1 MDLDLLLAVLI
12 IQYQFADKARV
23 MEAHE
28 EWLRSKSGKFHEFL
42 VLKGVLSESDK
53 QIILPMFEKL
63 VEKNRGDAEL
73 CYSVLSSFDNTK
85 PANRASDP
93 QQDVTGEWIPSSS
106 DLLSESTA
114 KSSESKSPNSGKPRY
129 RVLRPHAKGGLGE
142 VSVATDVELN
152 REVALKEIQNRFVRD
167 ADSRARFLLE
177 AEVTGKVEHP
187 GIVPVYGMGAYSDGR
202 PFYAMRFIQG
212 DSLKEA
218 ITKFHSQYSQ
228 FKNTTERRLVERQ
241 LLRRFVDVCF
251 AVDFAHSRGVLHRDI
266 KPGNIMLGQY
276 GETLVVDWGLAKI
289 IGSSTSYDGTSQISI
304 SSGSNSAPTQVGS
317 AVGTPAYMP
326 PEQAAGQVDR
336 LGPHSDTYSL
346 GATLYHILTGRPP
359 FEGTNA
365 VEIIKL
371 VIKGEFRPPR
381 TIHSEIPKSLESIC
395 VKAMAL
401 EPNDRYPSVRE
412 LAQDIERYLADEPVS
427 SMKEPWTAQ
436 VFRWIR
442 KHPTATAAAVTGIV
456 LTSLGLIV
464 FSTILGSKN
473 QQLLAANNK
482 LDNKN
487 RELNSSLE
495 RESQARQEAVA
506 SEGVA
511 KQQSLLAL
519 STLQGVVADIQSA
532 VKDMPGSN
540 RVRRRLLN
548 TSLEQLQRVAAD
560 YVSRSAIDEST
571 WAALQELAELV
582 LEFGSAPLVTT
593 NASSP
598 DSKETSSALQLAR
611 SLSNRALVIA
621 KKLEANEPNQGIAK
635 LRIAE
640 TLSQLAVVHERT
652 GEIQEAI
659 NVLQEATRLQESSK
673 SLTTPKNRRNYLFN
687 MNAMGR
693 LQLQMGNTQLAFDA
707 AEKAY
712 KNAVEWEAE
721 ASSEEILDGL
731 ALSLEHLGILWRL
744 GLDLEKAREMSERA
758 LQVRERMVADKP
770 DDKFRIHQM
779 ANLRDALGEVYAKL
793 NRHEDALAQY
803 DKAYES
809 REKLYT
815 EDPDNEVFARGML
828 ATMDRLGDAFFDQ
841 GSSELALYW
850 YDLGRNQRQKMLDSD
865 PENARMEREL
875 ALSYEKIGM
884 SKRSLGRHEEALEVL
899 TKCLQMRT
907 KLLDENVESA
917 LAQRDVMVTHL
928 QIFNTYAEKEE
939 YLKCREHL
947 QAAQTISKTMLE
959 KGMNIKRSQA
969 EYDQITSQ
977 MGVLQEMIEK

>member
-85 PANRASDP
+85 PANRASDA

-177 AEVTGKVEHP
+177 AEVTGKLEHP
-187 GIVPVYGMGAYSDGR
+187 GIVPVYGRGAYSDGR

-365 VEIIKL
+365 LEIIKL

-381 TIHSEIPKSLESIC
+381 TINSEIPKSLESIC

-506 SEGVA
+506 SEEVA

-571 WAALQELAELV
+571 WAALLELGELV
-582 LEFGSAPLVTT
+582 LEFGPEPLATANSNV
-593 NASSP
+593 AGI
-598 DSKETSSALQLAR
+598 KEKSSALTLAR
-611 SLSNRALVIA
+611 SLSYRSLVIA
-621 KKLEANEPNQGIAK
+621 RELEGKEQDKGRAK

-640 TLSQLAVVHERT
+640 TLSQLAIVLERS
-652 GEIQEAI
+652 GEMQEAI
-659 NVLQEATRLQESSK
+659 RSLKEVVELQESSDMM
-673 SLTTPKNRRNYLFN
+673 TTPKRRRNYLLN
-687 MNAMGR
+687 MNELGR
-693 LQLQMGNTQLAFDA
+693 LQHLMGDAKSAFA
-707 AEKAY
+707 VTEKAH
-712 KNAVEWEAE
+712 KKAIEWEAE
-721 ASSEEILDGL
+721 SSSEETLDGL
-731 ALSLEHLGILWRL
+731 ALCLERL
-744 GLDLEKAREMSERA
+744 GVLWLHNLDLEKAREVSEQA
-758 LQVRERMVADKP
+758 LLVRERIVKEKP
-770 DDKFRIHQM
+770 DDEFRMHQM
-779 ANLRDALGEVYAKL
+779 ANLRDALGDVYAKL
-793 NRHEDALAQY
+793 SRHQDALAQFE
-803 DKAYES
+803 KAYEL

-815 EDPDNEVFARGML
+815 EDAESEIYARGML
-828 ATMDRLGDAFFDQ
+828 ATMDRMGDAFFDLA
-841 GSSELALYW
+841 SPELALYW

-875 ALSYEKIGM
+875 ALSYEKMGM